1 MPRARQRST
10 GIAASLLL
18 VNGRVLTMTGAT
30 TQAVAVSGDR
40 VLATGDDRDLLHL
53 RGPKTAVIDLGG
65 RLAMPGFTDSH
76 VHLRALGHVL
86 TRVDLS
92 PARSLSAAL
101 GLVAARAKR
110 VPVGEWITGGGFDKN
125 RWGDSFPDRGDLD
138 RVAPNHAVALHT
150 RDGHSVWLNSLA
162 LRRCSITRDT
172 PVPDGGVI
180 ARDAAGEPTGILQES
195 AISLIYNCP
204 ELKRRGAGDAELLV
218 GLRSLLRSGITS
230 VHAMEESETFSG
242 LQKLREAGRLPLRV
256 TLYRSRADLD
266 SLIAGGIRS
275 GFGDEWLRI
284 GGLKMLIDGS
294 LGSQTAWMFQP
305 YESAAP
311 AAGPCGVP
319 VLYGGELRE
328 TVRRAAAA
336 GLACAIHAI
345 GDRANAEALDAL
357 ELARDLPTPLP
368 HRIEHA
374 QLLRPADIPRFS
386 RLRAVASMQPC
397 HILGDIDPAERYWGA
412 RSRWAYPIRSLL
424 RVGASVI
431 LGSDA
436 PVETHDVMAGVY
448 AAVRRQTLDGRPTD
462 GWYREKEGISRL
474 AALRAYTTAPAR
486 ATGESKLRGAL
497 APGYLADIVV
507 LSENVLRVRPNRLFK
522 PQVEMVIVGGRVR
535 HRRTATR

>member
-1 MPRARQRST
+1 
-10 GIAASLLL
+10 
-18 VNGRVLTMTGAT
+18 MTGAT
-30 TQAVAVSGDR
+30 TQAVAVSDDR

-92 PARSLSAAL
+92 PAHSLSAAL
-101 GLVAARAKR
+101 SLVAARAKR

-138 RVAPNHAVALHT
+138 RVALGHPVALHT

-162 LRRCSITRDT
+162 LRRCSITRET
-172 PVPDGGVI
+172 QVPSGGVI

-204 ELKRRGAGDAELLV
+204 DLRARGADDGELLI

-230 VHAMEESETFSG
+230 VHAMEESDTFSG

-256 TLYRSRADLD
+256 TLYRSRAELD
-266 SLIAGGIRS
+266 SMIAAGVRS

-284 GGLKMLIDGS
+284 GGLKMLVDGS
-294 LGSQTAWMFQP
+294 LGSQTAWMYQP
-305 YESAAP
+305 YESPAQAAE
-311 AAGPCGVP
+311 PCGVP
-319 VLYGGELRE
+319 VLHGEELRE

-357 ELARDLPTPLP
+357 EQTRDLPTPLP

-374 QLLRPADIPRFS
+374 QLLRPADIPRLA
-386 RLRAVASMQPC
+386 RLNTVASMQPC
-397 HILGDIDPAERYWGA
+397 HILGDIDTAERYWGA

-424 RVGASVI
+424 RVGANVI
-431 LGSDA
+431 FGSDA

-462 GWYREKEGISRL
+462 GWYREEEGISRL

-486 ATGESKLRGAL
+486 ATGESRFKGAL

-507 LSENVLRVRPNRLFK
+507 PSENVLRVGPHRLAK
-522 PQVEMVIVGGRVR
+522 PRVEMVIVGGRVR
-535 HRRTATR
+535 YRRTATRQR